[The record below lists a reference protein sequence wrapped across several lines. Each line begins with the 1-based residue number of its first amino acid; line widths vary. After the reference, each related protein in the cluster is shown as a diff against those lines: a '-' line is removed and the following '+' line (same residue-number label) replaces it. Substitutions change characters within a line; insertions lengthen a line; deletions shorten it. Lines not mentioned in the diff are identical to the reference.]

1 METSNEEL
9 KSANE
14 ELQSTNEEL
23 QSTNEELETS
33 REELQSINEELMT
46 VNAEQTAKNEEL
58 DKTSN
63 DLLNLLNATEIAT
76 IFLDMNLQIRRFTP
90 ATTTIFNLI
99 ASDIGRPIHHVTSN
113 LLYDKLDEDL
123 DKVLDSL
130 VPKSIEVQTKDARSY
145 TLHILPYRTV
155 GNAIQGLVLTMVD
168 ITEEKKAAKELAVA
182 KATKELAV
190 AKAAQEVARSI
201 VNTVREPLIVLSGDL
216 RIISANNAFYNMFQ
230 VSKEDI
236 EKRVIYEIGNRQWD
250 IPKLRELLENILPEN
265 THFNDYEVDHSFP
278 TVGHKTILLN
288 ARRVVAVSG
297 QEPLILLAMED
308 ITEQKQ
314 HKKGGSQG

>member
-1 METSNEEL
+1 
-9 KSANE
+9 
-14 ELQSTNEEL
+14 
-23 QSTNEELETS
+23 
-33 REELQSINEELMT
+33 
-46 VNAEQTAKNEEL
+46 
-58 DKTSN
+58 
-63 DLLNLLNATEIAT
+63 
-76 IFLDMNLQIRRFTP
+76 
-90 ATTTIFNLI
+90 
-99 ASDIGRPIHHVTSN
+99 
-113 LLYDKLDEDL
+113 
-123 DKVLDSL
+123 
-130 VPKSIEVQTKDARSY
+130 
-145 TLHILPYRTV
+145 
-155 GNAIQGLVLTMVD
+155 VLTFVD
-168 ITEEKKAAKELAVA
+168 ITQEKKAAQELAA
-182 KATKELAV
+182 
-190 AKAAQEVARSI
+190 AKAAQEVAENI

-230 VSKEDI
+230 VSKEGT
-236 EKRVIYEIGNRQWD
+236 EKKLIYEIGNRQWD